1 VIQAPVT
8 LYSTCGEDLGPADER
23 PNTSGCLPEL
33 GSGAR
38 GGSDPVVMDPEM
50 QSFQFGAAQ
59 FVFDPVGNSGT
70 LIKFSLPALQLMVVS
85 RGQLPNEP
93 VWRTPGIYF
102 LFGAGDQVGTYR
114 IYVGMAPAGVA
125 KRVSEQER
133 QKDWWDR
140 ALLVVADRSSGFTT
154 SEVAWLEARFIA
166 KLREELGDGVA
177 NKNQP
182 SGDQLE
188 PWKVRELEANIA
200 PVEAVLRLLGMLSVS
215 SEPQIANDDEAEEST
230 EAAEAP
236 PAREIGN
243 PTWVEAA
250 LHVLPTDGSGVHAKE
265 LLRQIVEGGHRDVS
279 GMRTPEN
286 TLRRDLRQEALR
298 EGGRVAQVGPS
309 TFALNF

>member
-1 VIQAPVT
+1 MGCGRPRLHTRDPAPGPQAP
-8 LYSTCGEDLGPADER
+8 C
-23 PNTSGCLPEL
+23 
-33 GSGAR
+33 
-38 GGSDPVVMDPEM
+38 GSDPVVVAQEM

-59 FVFDPVGNSGT
+59 FVFDPAGQSGT
-70 LIKFSLPALQLMVVS
+70 LIKFSLPALQLMVAN
-85 RGQLPNEP
+85 RGQLPTEA
-93 VWRTPGIYF
+93 VWRSPGIYF

-125 KRVSEQER
+125 KRVGEQER

-166 KLREELGDGVA
+166 KLREELGHGVA

-188 PWKVRELEANIA
+188 PWKVRELEAHVA

-215 SEPQIANDDEAEEST
+215 SEPQIANDDEVDEDL
-230 EAAEAP
+230 AAEATP
-236 PAREIGN
+236 PARVAGN
-243 PTWVEAA
+243 PTWMEAA
-250 LHVLPTDGSGVHAKE
+250 LRVLPSDGSGVHSKE
-265 LLRQIVEGGHRDVS
+265 ILRRIVEGGHRDTS

-286 TLRRDLRQEALR
+286 TLRRDLRQESLR
-298 EGGRVAQVGPS
+298 DGARVTQVGPS
-309 TFALNF
+309 TFAVPPQPSH